1 MVNLKSSR
9 PLRLANRKTARAPRR
24 GRTEEEIVS
33 QIVTAISYQ
42 RLPPG
47 TKLGEQKLGAIF
59 GVSRPRIRQVLF
71 RLQAA
76 NLITLS
82 RNRGAFVARPTP
94 TEAREVFAAR
104 RVVEAAIVA
113 LLVANLDGPQLAELR
128 AHTRAEDAA
137 RDQQDTHELIKLTG
151 GFHVRL
157 AEKAGNAVL
166 CGILRELVA
175 RSSLIIALYQ
185 SPGTRTCPSHE
196 HRALL
201 DAIEARNAARAG
213 KLMREHLQHIE
224 RALDL
229 DSTPE
234 RAIDL
239 ASVFA
244 PARAAGS

>member
-1 MVNLKSSR
+1 MVNSKNKPPPRAAGRKAASA
-9 PLRLANRKTARAPRR
+9 PLRA
-24 GRTEEEIVS
+24 RTEEEIVA
-33 QIVTAISYQ
+33 QIVTAISYH

-82 RNRGAFVARPTP
+82 PNRGAFVARPTP
-94 TEAREVFAAR
+94 RQAREVFAAR
-104 RVVEAAIVA
+104 RVVEAAIVS
-113 LLVANLDGPQLAELR
+113 LLVATLGASQLAELR
-128 AHTRAEDAA
+128 AHTKAEDVA
-137 RDQQDTHELIKLTG
+137 RERQDTHELIKLTG
-151 GFHVRL
+151 SFHVHL

-166 CGILRELVA
+166 CEILRELVA

-201 DAIEARNAARAG
+201 DAIEARNAARAA
-213 KLMREHLQHIE
+213 KAMREHLQHIE

-229 DSTPE
+229 DGAPE
-234 RAIDL
+234 RALDL
-239 ASVFA
+239 ESVFA
-244 PARAAGS
+244 PARAAA

>member
-1 MVNLKSSR
+1 MVDHKSKPHARR
-9 PLRLANRKTARAPRR
+9 PGRKSARAPRR
-24 GRTEEEIVS
+24 AQADAEIVA
-33 QIVTAISYQ
+33 QIVAAISSH

-59 GVSRPRIRQVLF
+59 GVSRPRIRQVLL

-76 NLITLS
+76 NLVTLS
-82 RNRGAFVARPTP
+82 PNRGAFVARPTP
-94 TEAREVFAAR
+94 TEAREVFEAR

-113 LLVANLDGPQLAELR
+113 LLVASLGTSQLAELR
-128 AHTRAEDAA
+128 AHTKAEDAA
-137 RDQQDTHELIKLTG
+137 RDRQDTPELIKLTG
-151 GFHVRL
+151 SFHVHL

-185 SPGTRTCPSHE
+185 APGTRTCPSHE

-201 DAIEARNAARAG
+201 DAIEAGNAARAA
-213 KLMREHLQHIE
+213 KLMREHLEHIE

-229 DSTPE
+229 ASTPE
-234 RAIDL
+234 RALDL

-244 PARAAGS
+244 GAAA

>member
-1 MVNLKSSR
+1 M
-9 PLRLANRKTARAPRR
+9 PRR
-24 GRTEEEIVS
+24 ARTDEEIVS
-33 QIVTAISYQ
+33 QIVTAISCH

-59 GVSRPRIRQVLF
+59 GVSRPRIRQVLL

-82 RNRGAFVARPTP
+82 PNRGAFVARPTP

-104 RVVEAAIVA
+104 RVVEAAIVS
-113 LLVANLDGPQLAELR
+113 LLVANLGASQLAELR
-128 AHTRAEDAA
+128 AHIKAEDAA
-137 RDQQDTHELIKLTG
+137 RERQDMHELIRLTG
-151 GFHVRL
+151 SFHVHL
-157 AEKAGNAVL
+157 AENAGNAVL
-166 CGILRELVA
+166 CDILRELVA
-175 RSSLIIALYQ
+175 RSSLIIVLYQ
-185 SPGTRTCPSHE
+185 APGTRTCPSHE

-201 DAIEARNAARAG
+201 DAIEARDAARAA
-213 KLMREHLQHIE
+213 KVMRGHLQHIE

-229 DSTPE
+229 ESATE

-244 PARAAGS
+244 LARAAA